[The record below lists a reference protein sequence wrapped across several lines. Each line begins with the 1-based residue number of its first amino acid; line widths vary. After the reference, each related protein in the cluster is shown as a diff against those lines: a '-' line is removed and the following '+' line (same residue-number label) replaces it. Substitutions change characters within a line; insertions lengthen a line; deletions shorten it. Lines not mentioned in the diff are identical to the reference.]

1 MIALILDKLLIK
13 YASPTLGGIKTGSL
27 FKVYKNSSIDLKKE
41 IDYYNLSLNYLDLY
55 LEILYSCDKYDLI
68 YIYNFK
74 MLTQE
79 LNNKEVKEFFKIF
92 NYRCDFIDEYISC
105 LKKRFNILKKT
116 PHEIGIFLG
125 YPLNDVKS
133 FIIYKGKNFKISGCW
148 KVYDNVD
155 YCIKQFNKF
164 KKYRYMFY
172 YLYENNYNIESLVL
186 MSKNMS
192 SYIK

>member
-1 MIALILDKLLIK
+1 
-13 YASPTLGGIKTGSL
+13 
-27 FKVYKNSSIDLKKE
+27 
-41 IDYYNLSLNYLDLY
+41 
-55 LEILYSCDKYDLI
+55 
-68 YIYNFK
+68 
-74 MLTQE
+74 MLTQN
-79 LNNKEVKEFFKIF
+79 LNNKEVKEFLKIF
-92 NYRCDFIDEYISC
+92 NYRCDFIDEYINC
-105 LKKRFNILKKT
+105 LKKRFKILKKT

>member
-1 MIALILDKLLIK
+1 M
-13 YASPTLGGIKTGSL
+13 
-27 FKVYKNSSIDLKKE
+27 
-41 IDYYNLSLNYLDLY
+41 
-55 LEILYSCDKYDLI
+55 
-68 YIYNFK
+68 
-74 MLTQE
+74 
-79 LNNKEVKEFFKIF
+79 FKIPAA
-92 NYRCDFIDEYISC
+92 IGVPTTW
-105 LKKRFNILKKT
+105 KNIAYDRNDDSL
-116 PHEIGIFLG
+116 I
-125 YPLNDVKS
+125 PLNDVKS

-186 MSKNMS
+186 ISKNMS

>member
-1 MIALILDKLLIK
+1 MNTPYQTLLKSEKIKQNKTKSEIPGFYNFIPSVYNVFIKMPFIHGTLAEDIDTELIK
-13 YASPTLGGIKTGSL
+13 IQDL
-27 FKVYKNSSIDLKKE
+27 FQFFVYDFPFKARNI
-41 IDYYNLSLNYLDLY
+41 YNL
-55 LEILYSCDKYDLI
+55 
-68 YIYNFK
+68 
-74 MLTQE
+74 M
-79 LNNKEVKEFFKIF
+79 
-92 NYRCDFIDEYISC
+92 
-105 LKKRFNILKKT
+105 
-116 PHEIGIFLG
+116 EIGSYFDATILFRSL
-125 YPLNDVKS
+125 VKS

-172 YLYENNYNIESLVL
+172 YLYENNYNIEYLVL